1 MANKGV
7 TLPAEVF
14 SKDEVDRF
22 LGTFS
27 KKSFT
32 GLRNKAMFLIALRCQ
47 LRCNEITSLRVSDI
61 DFDRC
66 CITVLKGK
74 GGKRRVVGCDPD
86 TLVQVRKYLDKR
98 PPLGVSWLFVSHKG
112 RRIDNSYLR
121 KLAARHGVKAGIRK
135 RVHVHG
141 FRHTGACFLAD
152 AGVDVR
158 IIQKQLGHSSL
169 AVTDRYLDHLGA
181 GAVLEALQEIRWD

>member
-1 MANKGV
+1 MANKGL

-14 SKDEVDRF
+14 SKDEVERF

-32 GLRNKAMFLIALRCQ
+32 GRRNESMFLLALRCQ
-47 LRCNEITSLRVSDI
+47 LRCNEITNLRVSDV
-61 DFDRC
+61 DFDRRS
-66 CITVLKGK
+66 ITVLKGK
-74 GGKRRVVGCDPD
+74 GGKRRVVGCDAG
-86 TLVQVRKYLDKR
+86 TLQKLKDYLELRTSK
-98 PPLGVSWLFVSHKG
+98 SQFLFVSHTGK
-112 RRIDNSYLR
+112 RLDNSYLR
-121 KLAARHGVKAGIRK
+121 KLASRHGVKAGIEK

-141 FRHTGACFLAD
+141 FRHTGACMLAD
-152 AGVDVR
+152 AGVSMR

-181 GAVLEALQEIRWD
+181 GEVVDALQDVRW

>member
-1 MANKGV
+1 MANKGL

-14 SKDEVDRF
+14 SQDEVERF
-22 LGTFS
+22 LGTFQ

-32 GLRNKAMFLIALRCQ
+32 GIRNEAMFLLALRCQ
-47 LRCNEITSLRVSDI
+47 LRCNEITGLRVSDI
-61 DFDRC
+61 DFERG
-66 CITVLKGK
+66 CITVIKGK
-74 GGKRRVVGCDPD
+74 GNKRRVVGCDEK
-86 TLVQVRKYLDKR
+86 TLVHLRKYLEKR
-98 PPLGVSWLFVSHKG
+98 PALGVSWLFVSHKG
-112 RRIDNSYLR
+112 KRLDNSYLR
-121 KLAARHGVKAGIRK
+121 KLAARHGVKAGIAK

-152 AGVDVR
+152 QGVDVR

-181 GAVLEALQEIRWD
+181 GAVLQALQEIRW

>member
-14 SKDEVDRF
+14 SRDEVERF
-22 LGTFS
+22 LGTFARN
-27 KKSFT
+27 SFT
-32 GLRNKAMFLIALRCQ
+32 GLRNKAMFLLALRCQ

-61 DFDRC
+61 DFDRGC
-66 CITVLKGK
+66 VTVLKGK
-74 GGKRRVVGCDPD
+74 GGKRRVVGCDSE
-86 TLVQVRKYLDKR
+86 TLVHIRKYLEKR
-98 PPLGVSWLFVSHKG
+98 PVLSVSWLFISNKG
-112 RRIDNSYLR
+112 RRLDNSYLR
-121 KLAARHGVKAGIRK
+121 KLAARHGAKAKIEK

-141 FRHTGACFLAD
+141 FRHTGACRLAD

-158 IIQKQLGHSSL
+158 VIQKQLGHSSL

-181 GAVLEALQEIRWD
+181 SEVVETVRSVQW